1 MESETVSKMKMPYSG
16 QASSESISVK
26 SAHSDKPK
34 VTKAKGTS
42 FRQRHMNM
50 SIKKQ
55 IKHAK
60 AELAEQE

>member
-1 MESETVSKMKMPYSG
+1 MESETVSKMPYSG

-26 SAHSDKPK
+26 SSHSDDKPK
-34 VTKAKGTS
+34 VTRANKGTS